1 MDKITPEWLES
12 NLPEHC
18 KKYVVRSEDGMTQ
31 QAWTKVDGVWTDVT
45 EHVLAIEQAKRD
57 VANATKEKRAYERKL
72 SAEEKLSEAIDEY
85 ILNARE
91 HLYD

>member
-1 MDKITPEWLES
+1 MDKITPEWLNA

-18 KKYVVRSEDGMTQ
+18 KKYVVRSDEGVTQ
-31 QAWTKVDGVWTDVT
+31 QAWTKVDGVWTDIT
-45 EHVLAIEQAKRD
+45 EHTLAIEKAKRD
-57 VANATKEKRAYERKL
+57 VDNATKEKQAYERKL
-72 SAEEKLSEAIDEY
+72 TADEQLSEAIDEY